1 MKEQNL
7 FSATAAL
14 QAVLALQPGALYTVS
29 TVFKECLIVLSTLMF
44 CTTNIH
50 STRTSQV
57 NQIYDN
63 SYTVYIIFTIYM

>member
-29 TVFKECLIVLSTLMF
+29 TVLAYSFAHLES
-44 CTTNIH
+44 
-50 STRTSQV
+50 S
-57 NQIYDN
+57 
-63 SYTVYIIFTIYM
+63 